1 MRIHQRSGSRHLG
14 IFGDRGH
21 VLMASLVLIVIL
33 TLVGMTALYVAGQ
46 DVPGIVAMR
55 EESIAQQLS
64 EAAAEV
70 VLSWFH
76 DAETTPLP
84 IAGMLAKRQGDLV
97 GGPSFFDAT
106 GRSQFVGT
114 AEQPDILLDAANVE
128 DDRLLNNSP
137 SGFGAP
143 LLGLGRLEKMKV
155 YGPLQPGLLGTLEVT
170 TSTKGRRP
178 SARSIRLQLGATN
191 IPAVRAAVQTGQGL
205 GTGRPDG
212 GSPVLVHWGD
222 VRVMGDLSIEQVED
236 LVVKSSAAS
245 VTGQSYEYMG
255 RLEDRWIDYWI
266 GGNLSL
272 ISPPSSSTSPAFPAN
287 VHVSQQPVPGV
298 RLDHWD
304 YELLKRTA
312 LRHGTYYR
320 LDRIGRLHPLGAL
333 DDDPGLSPSDVLAST
348 AVGQSHGLVF
358 VDTVDGETPR
368 ADNLGTLLVE
378 ADYVEA
384 LLVVQGHVLLRPG
397 GSGQSVSVLSPSPE
411 GLDSLGSR
419 IPVTLSGIQ
428 LNGLL
433 YAAGTLTLER
443 SVRVH
448 GAVMTAATVVASSA
462 GLLMEVWYSADL
474 GKGLFRGLPVVYRAP
489 GMWQPIY

>member
-1 MRIHQRSGSRHLG
+1 MRTSRRAGSRHPEVLG
-14 IFGDRGH
+14 DHGH
-21 VLMASLVLIVIL
+21 VLMASLVLIFIL
-33 TLVGMTALYVAGQ
+33 SLMGMTALYLAGQ

-55 EESIAQQLS
+55 EESIAQHLS

-76 DAETTPLP
+76 DAETTPLQ
-84 IAGMLAKRQGDLV
+84 IAGLFAKRQGDLDS
-97 GGPSFFDAT
+97 GPSFFDAA
-106 GRSQFVGT
+106 GHSQFVGT
-114 AEQPDILLDAANVE
+114 ADLPDILLDAANAE
-128 DDRLLNNSP
+128 DDRLLNNPP

-170 TSTKGRRP
+170 ASTLGRRP
-178 SARSIRLQLGATN
+178 SVRTVQLQLAATN

-205 GTGRPDG
+205 GVVLPG
-212 GSPVLVHWGD
+212 GESPVLAHWGD
-222 VRVMGDLSIEQVED
+222 VRVMGDLSLDQAED
-236 LVVKSSAAS
+236 LVVKSSVAS

-255 RLEDRWIDYWI
+255 HLEDRWIDYWI
-266 GGNLSL
+266 GGNISL
-272 ISPPSSSTSPAFPAN
+272 ISPPSSSTSPIFPPN

-298 RLDHWD
+298 RLDCWD
-304 YELLKRTA
+304 YEVLKQAA

-333 DDDPGLSPSDVLAST
+333 NDDPGLLPSDVLAST

-358 VDTVDGETPR
+358 IDTVDGEPPR
-368 ADNLGTLLVE
+368 GDNLGTLVME
-378 ADYVEA
+378 AEYVEA
-384 LLVVQGHVLLRPG
+384 LLVVQGHVLLRPS
-397 GSGQSVSVLSPSPE
+397 GSGRSVSVLSPSPE

-419 IPVTLSGIQ
+419 IPVTLSEIQ

-433 YAAGTLTLER
+433 YAAGTVTLER
-443 SVRVH
+443 SVRLY
-448 GAVMTAATVVASSA
+448 GAVMTAATVVASRA

-474 GKGLFRGLPVVYRAP
+474 GKGLFRGLPVVYPAP
-489 GMWQPIY
+489 GTWQLKY